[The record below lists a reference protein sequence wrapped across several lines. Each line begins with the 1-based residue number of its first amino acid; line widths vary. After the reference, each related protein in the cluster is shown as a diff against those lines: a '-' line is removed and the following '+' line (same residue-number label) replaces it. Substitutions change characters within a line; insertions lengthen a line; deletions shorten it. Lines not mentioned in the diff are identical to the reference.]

1 MEPHSQQ
8 LPLTK
13 AGFLHPSHARRAQFA
28 LAHQGD
34 SAEEENEAPQQQQQQ
49 DEKAEEDVEME
60 M

>member
-1 MEPHSQQ
+1 MNPQSQK

-13 AGFLHPSHARRAQFA
+13 AGFLHPSHAQQAQFT

-34 SAEEENEAPQQQQQQ
+34 NNSKTAASDDKDD
-49 DEKAEEDVEME
+49 DEEME